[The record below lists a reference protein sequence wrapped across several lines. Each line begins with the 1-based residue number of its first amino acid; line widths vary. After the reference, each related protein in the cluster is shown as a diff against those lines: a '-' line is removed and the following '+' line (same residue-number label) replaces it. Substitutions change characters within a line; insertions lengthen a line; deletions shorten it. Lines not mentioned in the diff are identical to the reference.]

1 MTEFPFITR
10 GYNCLSYTLLDI
22 DSFRIEKCFFQKILG
37 ETPACANVFEDF
49 LRYMYTG
56 KIQLD
61 YATVIPLVSLAD
73 KYNVKDL
80 LRLGLDYMARNVSTA
95 AKKHQIVTWYQFATV
110 AGHRRVAELTGNFI
124 KWNFEVVSKTLD
136 YSSLDLPQLIQFLEA
151 NDLVICKYYI
161 FSYSTL

>member
-1 MTEFPFITR
+1 MFLRNENYLNRNAFQNFTEIV
-10 GYNCLSYTLLDI
+10 
-22 DSFRIEKCFFQKILG
+22 CFILG
-37 ETPACANVFEDF
+37 ETPACASVFEDF

-80 LRLGLDYMARNVSTA
+80 LRLGLEYMARNVSTA
-95 AKKHQIVTWYQFATV
+95 AKKHQIVTWYQFATS
-110 AGHRRVAELTGNFI
+110 AGHRNLAELTGNFI

-136 YSSLDLPQLIQFLEA
+136 YSTLDLNQLIYFLEA
-151 NDLVICKYYI
+151 NDLVVCKYQ
-161 FSYSTL
+161 

>member
-1 MTEFPFITR
+1 MFNI
-10 GYNCLSYTLLDI
+10 S
-22 DSFRIEKCFFQKILG
+22 G
-37 ETPACANVFEDF
+37 ETPACASVFEDF

-95 AKKHQIVTWYQFATV
+95 AKKHQIVTWYQFSTA
-110 AGHRRVAELTGNFI
+110 AGHQKLAKLTGNFI

-136 YSSLDLPQLIQFLEA
+136 YSTLDLNQLMYFLEA
-151 NDLVICKYYI
+151 NDLVICKHARVLKQYPCRFQENI
-161 FSYSTL
+161 KIISFKSYLL

>member
-1 MTEFPFITR
+1 
-10 GYNCLSYTLLDI
+10 
-22 DSFRIEKCFFQKILG
+22 
-37 ETPACANVFEDF
+37 
-49 LRYMYTG
+49 MYTG

-151 NDLVICKYYI
+151 NDLVICKSYI
-161 FSYSTL
+161 AELQYALNIIYLYFIRYEIRHIITLQMMK

>member
-1 MTEFPFITR
+1 MPPPPDTNFSLTNI
-10 GYNCLSYTLLDI
+10 LL
-22 DSFRIEKCFFQKILG
+22 FVG
-37 ETPACANVFEDF
+37 ETPACASVFEDF

-110 AGHRRVAELTGNFI
+110 AGHRRLAELTGNFI

-136 YSSLDLPQLIQFLEA
+136 YSTLDLSQLVHFLEA
-151 NDLVICKYYI
+151 NDLVICK
-161 FSYSTL
+161 

>member
-1 MTEFPFITR
+1 
-10 GYNCLSYTLLDI
+10 
-22 DSFRIEKCFFQKILG
+22 
-37 ETPACANVFEDF
+37 
-49 LRYMYTG
+49 MYTG

-151 NDLVICKYYI
+151 NDLVICKSYI
-161 FSYSTL
+161 AELQYALNIIYLYFIRYEIRHIITLQMMR

>member
-1 MTEFPFITR
+1 MLF
-10 GYNCLSYTLLDI
+10 
-22 DSFRIEKCFFQKILG
+22 LG
-37 ETPACANVFEDF
+37 ETPACESVFEDF

-95 AKKHQIVTWYQFATV
+95 AKKHQVVTWYQFATV
-110 AGHRRVAELTGNFI
+110 AGHSRLAELTGDFI

-136 YSSLDLPQLIQFLEA
+136 YSTLDLSQLVQFLEA
-151 NDLVICKYYI
+151 NDLVICKLCQRLT
-161 FSYSTL
+161 FSMVYLRLCPWRGTL

>member
-1 MTEFPFITR
+1 
-10 GYNCLSYTLLDI
+10 
-22 DSFRIEKCFFQKILG
+22 
-37 ETPACANVFEDF
+37 
-49 LRYMYTG
+49 MYTG

-136 YSSLDLPQLIQFLEA
+136 YSTLDLPQLIQFLEA
-151 NDLVICKYYI
+151 NDLVICKSYI
-161 FSYSTL
+161 AELQYALNIIYLYFIRYEIRHIITLQMMK

>member
-1 MTEFPFITR
+1 
-10 GYNCLSYTLLDI
+10 
-22 DSFRIEKCFFQKILG
+22 
-37 ETPACANVFEDF
+37 
-49 LRYMYTG
+49 MYTG

-110 AGHRRVAELTGNFI
+110 AGHRQVAELTGNFI

-136 YSSLDLPQLIQFLEA
+136 YSTLDLPQLIQFLEA
-151 NDLVICKYYI
+151 NDLVICKSYI
-161 FSYSTL
+161 AELQYALNIIYLYFIRYEIRHIITLQMMK

>member
-1 MTEFPFITR
+1 
-10 GYNCLSYTLLDI
+10 
-22 DSFRIEKCFFQKILG
+22 
-37 ETPACANVFEDF
+37 
-49 LRYMYTG
+49 MYTG

-136 YSSLDLPQLIQFLEA
+136 YSTLDLPQLIQFLES
-151 NDLVICKYYI
+151 NDLVICKYCIFELLYASNIIYLYFIRYEIGYI
-161 FSYSTL
+161 ITLQMMR